1 MLVDHAVVTWRGHKD
16 QPTRGRAPAVAA
28 DGRRAGQVRYR
39 DAGPVARPGGAREK
53 NVSRMSID
61 LFRRTRTV
69 LGCAALVVSLVAGCG
84 TNRAE
89 DPASTEP
96 SITEAA
102 ARTDQ
107 KGLSLI
113 VPGTLAASYA
123 ELAAGVRGKLGMA
136 IMPVG
141 GEQVVTFGEWTS
153 GPAWST
159 MKVPLTIAA
168 LRRSSSSSSYAAS
181 AAITQ
186 SDNAAADALWQSLGS
201 AQEAAQ
207 AVQAVLRE
215 GGDNR
220 TVVPATRARAEHSA
234 FGQAEWSL
242 TDQVRFASRLPCL
255 PQAERVTSLM
265 EQVIAS
271 QRWGLGEFGGAEF
284 KGGWGPDTSGAY
296 LVRQFG
302 VIDIPSGKIAI
313 AIAVQPESGSFSDG
327 MNILDKL
334 ATVVSEHLD
343 ELAGGRCPA
352 A

>member
-1 MLVDHAVVTWRGHKD
+1 MLTDRFRK
-16 QPTRGRAPAVAA
+16 
-28 DGRRAGQVRYR
+28 
-39 DAGPVARPGGAREK
+39 ARNA
-53 NVSRMSID
+53 
-61 LFRRTRTV
+61 

-84 TNRAE
+84 NNRVE
-89 DPASTEP
+89 DPASSEP
-96 SITEAA
+96 TITEAA
-102 ARTDQ
+102 SRTDQ

-113 VPGTLAASYA
+113 LPGTLAASYA

-168 LRRSSSSSSYAAS
+168 LRRNPGGSNFAAS

-186 SDNAAADALWQSLGS
+186 SDNAAADVLWQSLGT

-215 GGDNR
+215 GGDNK
-220 TVVPATRARAEHSA
+220 TVVPATRARSEHSA

-265 EQVIAS
+265 EQVVVS
-271 QRWGLGEFGGAEF
+271 QRWGLGEFSGAEF
-284 KGGWGPDTSGAY
+284 KGGWGPDASGAY

-302 VIDIPSGKIAI
+302 IIDIPTGKIAI
-313 AIAVQPESGSFSDG
+313 AIAVQPESGTFSDG
-327 MNILDKL
+327 MNVLDKL

-343 ELAGGRCPA
+343 ELSGGRCA
-352 A
+352 AA

>member
-1 MLVDHAVVTWRGHKD
+1 MLTDRFRK
-16 QPTRGRAPAVAA
+16 
-28 DGRRAGQVRYR
+28 
-39 DAGPVARPGGAREK
+39 AR
-53 NVSRMSID
+53 N
-61 LFRRTRTV
+61 V

-84 TNRAE
+84 NNRAE
-89 DPASTEP
+89 DPASSEP
-96 SITEAA
+96 TITEAA

-113 VPGTLAASYA
+113 LPGTLAASYA

-168 LRRSSSSSSYAAS
+168 LRRNPGSSNFAAS

-186 SDNAAADALWQSLGS
+186 SDNAAADVLWQSLGT

-215 GGDNR
+215 GGDNK
-220 TVVPATRARAEHSA
+220 TVVPATRARSEHSA

-255 PQAERVTSLM
+255 PQAERVTALM
-265 EQVIAS
+265 EQVVVS
-271 QRWGLGEFGGAEF
+271 QRWGLGEFTGAEF
-284 KGGWGPDTSGAY
+284 KGGWGPDASGAY

-302 VIDIPSGKIAI
+302 VINIPTGQIAI
-313 AIAVQPESGSFSDG
+313 AIAVQPESGTFNDG
-327 MNILDKL
+327 MNVLDKL
-334 ATVVSEHLD
+334 ATVVSQHLD
-343 ELAGGRCPA
+343 ELSGGRCA
-352 A
+352 AA

>member
-1 MLVDHAVVTWRGHKD
+1 MLVDRAVVIWRGDKS
-16 QPTRGRAPAVAA
+16 QPTRGRAPAVAVT
-28 DGRRAGQVRYR
+28 GRRAG
-39 DAGPVARPGGAREK
+39 GFREK
-53 NVSRMSID
+53 NVSKMSTD
-61 LFRRTRTV
+61 RFRSVRNV
-69 LGCAALVVSLVAGCG
+69 LGCAALAAALVAGCG
-84 TNRAE
+84 TDRAE
-89 DPASTEP
+89 DSSSEP
-96 SITEAA
+96 TITEAA

-107 KGLSLI
+107 KGLSII

-136 IMPVG
+136 VMPVG
-141 GEQVVTFGEWTS
+141 GEQAITFGEWTT

-168 LRRSSSSSSYAAS
+168 LRRSPSSSNYAAS

-186 SDNAAADALWQSLGS
+186 SDNAAADALWQSLGTP
-201 AQEAAQ
+201 QEAAQ

-215 GGDNR
+215 GGDTK
-220 TVVPATRARAEHSA
+220 TVVPATRARSEHSA

-265 EQVIAS
+265 EQVVTS
-271 QRWGLGEFGGAEF
+271 QRWGLGEFSGAEF
-284 KGGWGPDTSGAY
+284 KGGWGPDVSGNY

-302 VIDIPSGKIAI
+302 VVNVPSGQLAI

-334 ATVVSEHLD
+334 ATVVSQHLD
-343 ELAGGRCPA
+343 ELSGGRCPA
-352 A
+352 S

>member
-1 MLVDHAVVTWRGHKD
+1 MLTDRFRK
-16 QPTRGRAPAVAA
+16 
-28 DGRRAGQVRYR
+28 
-39 DAGPVARPGGAREK
+39 ARNA
-53 NVSRMSID
+53 
-61 LFRRTRTV
+61 

-84 TNRAE
+84 NNRAE
-89 DPASTEP
+89 DPASSEP
-96 SITEAA
+96 TITEAA

-113 VPGTLAASYA
+113 LPGTLAASYA

-168 LRRSSSSSSYAAS
+168 LRRNPGSSNFAAS

-186 SDNAAADALWQSLGS
+186 SDNAAADVLWQSLGT

-215 GGDNR
+215 GGDNK
-220 TVVPATRARAEHSA
+220 TVVPATRARSEHSP

-255 PQAERVTSLM
+255 PQAERVTALM
-265 EQVIAS
+265 EQVVVS
-271 QRWGLGEFGGAEF
+271 QRWGLGEFTGAEF
-284 KGGWGPDTSGAY
+284 KGGWGPDASGAY

-302 VIDIPSGKIAI
+302 IIDIPTGQIAI
-313 AIAVQPESGSFSDG
+313 AIAVQPESGTFNDG
-327 MNILDKL
+327 MNVLDKL
-334 ATVVSEHLD
+334 ATVVSQHLD
-343 ELAGGRCPA
+343 ELSGGRCA
-352 A
+352 AA

>member
-1 MLVDHAVVTWRGHKD
+1 MLTDRFRK
-16 QPTRGRAPAVAA
+16 
-28 DGRRAGQVRYR
+28 
-39 DAGPVARPGGAREK
+39 ARNA
-53 NVSRMSID
+53 
-61 LFRRTRTV
+61 

-84 TNRAE
+84 NNRAE
-89 DPASTEP
+89 DPAASEP
-96 SITEAA
+96 TITEAA

-113 VPGTLAASYA
+113 LPGTLAASYA

-168 LRRSSSSSSYAAS
+168 LRRNPGSSNFAAS

-186 SDNAAADALWQSLGS
+186 SDNAAADVLWQSLGT

-215 GGDNR
+215 GGDNK
-220 TVVPATRARAEHSA
+220 TVVPATRARSEHSA

-255 PQAERVTSLM
+255 PQAERVTELM
-265 EQVIAS
+265 EQVVVS
-271 QRWGLGEFGGAEF
+271 QRWGLGEFTGAEF
-284 KGGWGPDTSGAY
+284 KGGWGPDASGAY

-302 VIDIPSGKIAI
+302 IINIPTGQIAI
-313 AIAVQPESGSFSDG
+313 AIAVQPESGTFNDG
-327 MNILDKL
+327 MNVLDKL
-334 ATVVSEHLD
+334 ATVVSQHLD
-343 ELAGGRCPA
+343 ELSGGRCA
-352 A
+352 AA

>member
-1 MLVDHAVVTWRGHKD
+1 MLTDRFRK
-16 QPTRGRAPAVAA
+16 
-28 DGRRAGQVRYR
+28 
-39 DAGPVARPGGAREK
+39 ARNA
-53 NVSRMSID
+53 
-61 LFRRTRTV
+61 

-84 TNRAE
+84 ADRRE
-89 DPASTEP
+89 DPASSEP
-96 SITEAA
+96 TITEAA

-141 GEQVVTFGEWTS
+141 GEQAVTFGEWTS

-168 LRRSSSSSSYAAS
+168 LRRSPGGSNYAAS

-186 SDNAAADALWQSLGS
+186 SDNAAADVLWQSLGT

-215 GGDNR
+215 GGDNK
-220 TVVPATRARAEHSA
+220 TVVPATRARSEHSA

-265 EQVIAS
+265 EQVVVS
-271 QRWGLGEFGGAEF
+271 QRWGLGEFTGAEF

-302 VIDIPSGKIAI
+302 IISIPSGQIAI
-313 AIAVQPESGSFSDG
+313 AIAVQPESGTFNDG
-327 MNILDKL
+327 MNVLDKL
-334 ATVVSEHLD
+334 ATVVSGHLD
-343 ELAGGRCPA
+343 ELSGGRCTA